1 MIKRK
6 KEMLKCTY
14 RSDSARLT
22 HLSVYT
28 IYILFKVMMIKE
40 QNAESEKIKLHKG
53 VAHAVRNNK
62 EKGTATH
69 ASIHAWSIP
78 WTEEPGGLQ

>member
-1 MIKRK
+1 
-6 KEMLKCTY
+6 
-14 RSDSARLT
+14 
-22 HLSVYT
+22 
-28 IYILFKVMMIKE
+28 MMIKE